1 MSDTFGDRIPLD
13 AREALYRE
21 NARARQSPAR
31 LAPEA
36 IGDDTSVAV
45 LGLEQGTIS
54 RLYRCGIVRL
64 ADLLDHGVEDLW
76 RRVGRHGIADIL
88 ERLERL
94 GIPLPSLTDQAR
106 WRLGLL
112 SREAAVVTLDA
123 DTPVADLWP
132 RLGQPLVDTLLRRG
146 LLRLRDLAP
155 QDDEAVLQLYRL
167 GRANLGRIRE
177 LLEATIG
184 STEEADHRWIT
195 TGIEAIRQR
204 EQNGRRRPRGA
215 EPEPL
220 HDRPTGRRTA
230 SGSPGGIQHRGLPP

>member
-1 MSDTFGDRIPLD
+1 MGDTLRERIPPD

-21 NARARQSPAR
+21 NACARLSPLR
-31 LAPEA
+31 LAPGA

-64 ADLLDHGVEDLW
+64 HDLLGHDIESLW
-76 RRVGRHGIADIL
+76 RRVGRHGITNIL
-88 ERLERL
+88 ARLDHV
-94 GIPLPSLTDQAR
+94 GIALPSLTDQAR

-112 SREAAVVTLDA
+112 AREAAFVALDVE
-123 DTPVADLWP
+123 TSVADLWP
-132 RLGQPLVDTLLRRG
+132 RLGQPLVDTLMRRG

-155 QDDEAVLQLYRL
+155 QDDDAVLQLYRL

-177 LLEATIG
+177 VLEAAVT
-184 STEEADHRWIT
+184 STEGADEQWIT

-204 EQNGRRRPRGA
+204 EQNGRRRTRGIDPA
-215 EPEPL
+215 PHSE
-220 HDRPTGRRTA
+220 RPGVRACEHLTA
-230 SGSPGGIQHRGLPP
+230 

>member
-1 MSDTFGDRIPLD
+1 MGDTFRDRIPPD

-21 NARARQSPAR
+21 NACARLSPPR
-31 LAPEA
+31 LAPDA

-64 ADLLDHGVEDLW
+64 PDLLNHGVEDLW
-76 RRVGRHGIADIL
+76 RRVGRHGITDIL
-88 ERLERL
+88 QRLEQL
-94 GIPLPSLTDQAR
+94 GIALPSLTDQAR

-112 SREAAVVTLDA
+112 AREAAVVALDME
-123 DTPVADLWP
+123 TPVADLWP

-146 LLRLRDLAP
+146 LLRLKDLAP

-167 GRANLGRIRE
+167 GRANLGRIRA
-177 LLEATIG
+177 LLEATVICVDG
-184 STEEADHRWIT
+184 ADKVWVT

-204 EQNGRRRPRGA
+204 EQSGRRKTRGF
-215 EPEPL
+215 EPEQ
-220 HDRPTGRRTA
+220 HHERTRGRRA
-230 SGSPGGIQHRGLPP
+230 VAGSAVGINREMTP

>member
-1 MSDTFGDRIPLD
+1 MGDTFRERIPPD

-21 NARARQSPAR
+21 NARARLSPAR

-64 ADLLDHGVEDLW
+64 RDLLDHCVEDLW

-88 ERLERL
+88 ERLDRI
-94 GIPLPSLTDQAR
+94 GVALPSLTDQAR

-112 SREAAVVTLDA
+112 SREAAVVALDA

-177 LLEATIG
+177 LLEAALA
-184 STEEADHRWIT
+184 STEGADHQWIV

-204 EQNGRRRPRGA
+204 EQNGRRRTRSVDL
-215 EPEPL
+215 EPNHE
-220 HDRPTGRRTA
+220 RPAARRATP
-230 SGSPGGIQHRGLPP
+230 GSPGGLHRGLPP

>member
-1 MSDTFGDRIPLD
+1 MSDTIGDRIPQD

-21 NARARQSPAR
+21 NARARQSQAR
-31 LAPEA
+31 LAPES
-36 IGDDTSVAV
+36 ICPDTSVAV

-64 ADLLDHGVEDLW
+64 PDLLGHCVEDLW

-88 ERLERL
+88 ERLDRI

-112 SREAAVVTLDA
+112 SREAAAVTLDA

-132 RLGQPLVDTLLRRG
+132 RLGQPLVDTLLRKG
-146 LLRLRDLAP
+146 MLRLRDLAP

-177 LLEATIG
+177 LLEATLAA
-184 STEEADHRWIT
+184 TDAADHRWFT
-195 TGIEAIRQR
+195 TAIEAIRQR
-204 EQNGRRRPRGA
+204 EQNGRRKTRSV
-215 EPEPL
+215 EPEP
-220 HDRPTGRRTA
+220 HHERSGGRRTTSRP
-230 SGSPGGIQHRGLPP
+230 SGSLHRGLPP

>member
-1 MSDTFGDRIPLD
+1 MSDTFGDRIPPD

-36 IGDDTSVAV
+36 IDDDTSVAV

-54 RLYRCGIVRL
+54 RLYRCGIIRL
-64 ADLLDHGVEDLW
+64 RDLLDHCVEDLW

-88 ERLERL
+88 DRLDRI

-123 DTPVADLWP
+123 ETPVSDLWP

-167 GRANLGRIRE
+167 GRANLGRIRQ
-177 LLEATIG
+177 LLEAALD
-184 STEEADHRWIT
+184 STDEADHRWISA
-195 TGIEAIRQR
+195 GIEVIRQR
-204 EQNGRRRPRGA
+204 EQNGRRRTRSA
-215 EPEPL
+215 EPEP
-220 HDRPTGRRTA
+220 HHERPARRRTA
-230 SGSPGGIQHRGLPP
+230 PRNPGGLQRGLPS

>member
-1 MSDTFGDRIPLD
+1 MSDTFGDRIPQD

-21 NARARQSPAR
+21 NERARQSPAR

-36 IGDDTSVAV
+36 IGEDTSVAV

-64 ADLLDHGVEDLW
+64 RDLLDHCVEDLW

-88 ERLERL
+88 DRLDRIGL
-94 GIPLPSLTDQAR
+94 PLPSLTDQAR

-112 SREAAVVTLDA
+112 SREAAVIAVDA
-123 DTPVADLWP
+123 DTPVSDLWP

-167 GRANLGRIRE
+167 GRANLGRIRQ
-177 LLEATIG
+177 LLEAALG
-184 STEEADHRWIT
+184 STDDADHRWISA
-195 TGIEAIRQR
+195 GIEVIRQR
-204 EQNGRRRPRGA
+204 EQNGRRQTRGV
-215 EPEPL
+215 EPET
-220 HDRPTGRRTA
+220 RTERSSGRRAT
-230 SGSPGGIQHRGLPP
+230 SGNTTGLHRGLRP